1 MFEDFDVGLLVQ
13 VALVLAAC
21 FLAALVAGFL
31 VKRWLFGDAPARP
44 DPRNERALLR
54 LELANS
60 ATNTLAVALGFTPLA
75 AIWGIVQL
83 GRPAGA
89 ALLVGIVVGVAL
101 ALTTSLTPIMDSGLP
116 LQVQERVRS
125 QITAAL
131 ARQLEPR
138 VTVGLVLPSAV
149 VALLVMLLP
158 ERSTELAVLI
168 GMAVVGLVHA
178 NALARGAQAARA
190 YRDATRGA
198 QE

>member
-1 MFEDFDVGLLVQ
+1 MFEDFDVALLAQ
-13 VALVLAAC
+13 VAVVLVAC
-21 FLAALVAGFL
+21 FLGAVVAGVV
-31 VKRWLFGDAPARP
+31 VKRWLFADAPARP

-75 AIWGIVQL
+75 AIWGVVQL

-101 ALTTSLTPIMDSGLP
+101 ALTTSLTPIMDASLP
-116 LQVQERVRS
+116 LQVQERLRG

-131 ARQLEPR
+131 ARQLKPR
-138 VTVGLVLPSAV
+138 VTIGLVLPSEV
-149 VALLVMLLP
+149 VALLVLLLP

-168 GMAVVGLVHA
+168 GMAIVGLVHA
-178 NALARGAQAARA
+178 NA
-190 YRDATRGA
+190 
-198 QE
+198 